1 MFLWRTDWEAE
12 ATITA
17 RSKPGTL
24 SVGDGGGFL
33 AFQPGPFRRG
43 MVAHHGGKISH
54 VHLVFPYVKFF
65 FCFCPVCLLFQPRF
79 PRYTVDQVEEG
90 EEAIIPSIASLQLRK
105 ERKGMRRETYDLY
118 DEETKCS
125 WGREGRGRR
134 KKKDTLQ
141 SRKRTP
147 PTGRLYSG
155 GLVSPNYI
163 HEKNAAAC
171 SNLFMRKFKDCFD
184 FRSAFRP
191 ASLYHG
197 IAFQALLSAAP
208 LRLL

>member
-17 RSKPGTL
+17 RSRPGTL

-125 WGREGRGRR
+125 WGREGRGER
-134 KKKDTLQ
+134 KKIPCKVGKGLHRQGGCTREVWLVLTTYT
-141 SRKRTP
+141 RKMLRHAQI
-147 PTGRLYSG
+147 YS
-155 GLVSPNYI
+155 
-163 HEKNAAAC
+163 
-171 SNLFMRKFKDCFD
+171 
-184 FRSAFRP
+184 
-191 ASLYHG
+191 
-197 IAFQALLSAAP
+197 
-208 LRLL
+208 